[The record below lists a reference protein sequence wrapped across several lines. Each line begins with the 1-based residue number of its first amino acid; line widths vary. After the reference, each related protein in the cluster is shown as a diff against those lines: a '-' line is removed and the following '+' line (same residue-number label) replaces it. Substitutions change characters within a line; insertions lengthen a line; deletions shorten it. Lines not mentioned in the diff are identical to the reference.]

1 MKLLIYL
8 LGIIGSVGSLV
19 YSFNFSSNNHFIFI
33 SCIIVGLLIY
43 LGFNYIQGKK
53 KFVIGSIIADGILLL
68 IPSTMDCLTYITSII
83 IYKYREVSVYDFNF
97 ESTYIFY
104 DDPQICILAFLLI
117 FIPLFLSAVIAID
130 KQKYTLAI
138 LALLPGVFI
147 ELLFTITPP
156 WYFLACYVLYVL
168 ILLIGALQKGAIL
181 KIPMIIIS
189 VVAMA
194 ITYISFPISTYRP
207 SKYSLFDNARTP
219 ISTPGNIKEE
229 YNVNS
234 QGDRHYRNS
243 LDFTIAGEVTLNNFK
258 IRGIAYDLY
267 EDGKW
272 GTSHS
277 RVETEW
283 FKNNLE
289 KIANITKTSRQV
301 IEVNQI
307 SGYSQRNY
315 TPYFIIN
322 DDMTYYGDHYEGK
335 NPQTYEMIIPNDDF
349 NALLS
354 TIDYKAKGEL
364 LKEIAERNGTQD
376 YYDEYFGQGNEDDE
390 KLTSVPEETKSIIE
404 NFLKQHNVIDNGN
417 IFNYI
422 TQCTN
427 ALAANTSYTLRPG
440 NTPDNVDV
448 VDYFLNTNK
457 KGYCVHYASTLALML
472 RSRGYPARF
481 VVGYQVPGSKNNAG
495 KLIVRDSNAH
505 AWVEIYDEYLGG
517 TPIEAT
523 PTSSEN
529 PNTPTDT
536 ITPAPNQGDKTPQ
549 PVEPEKPNIQQI
561 SQNDSFQIP
570 VYIYYLAGGM
580 IFIFIVLFQARI
592 RKKRMFKGAANSNQK
607 VCYYYYYLTKLKIN
621 CDVIKTIIDK
631 ARFSQHQI
639 SIEELEIVEQFYQDK
654 TNAYF
659 KQANLFKKIYLRY
672 LIAVL

>member
-1 MKLLIYL
+1 M
-8 LGIIGSVGSLV
+8 
-19 YSFNFSSNNHFIFI
+19 
-33 SCIIVGLLIY
+33 
-43 LGFNYIQGKK
+43 
-53 KFVIGSIIADGILLL
+53 
-68 IPSTMDCLTYITSII
+68 
-83 IYKYREVSVYDFNF
+83 
-97 ESTYIFY
+97 
-104 DDPQICILAFLLI
+104 
-117 FIPLFLSAVIAID
+117 
-130 KQKYTLAI
+130 
-138 LALLPGVFI
+138 ALLPGVFI

-376 YYDEYFGQGNEDDE
+376 YYDEYFGQGND
-390 KLTSVPEETKSIIE
+390 
-404 NFLKQHNVIDNGN
+404 
-417 IFNYI
+417 
-422 TQCTN
+422 
-427 ALAANTSYTLRPG
+427 
-440 NTPDNVDV
+440 TPDNVDV

-457 KGYCVHYASTLALML
+457 KEYCVHYASTLALML

-505 AWVEIYDEYLGG
+505 AWVEIYDEYLGWI
-517 TPIEAT
+517 PIEAT